1 MKASRFC
8 GIKSLKG
15 FLCDYTKTA
24 KRRIDAMDI
33 AHEPLQRLFRN
44 IIWDNREILTDHLRC
59 SKGVT
64 VIQARAWTRST
75 EWDNILGYFDPE
87 DCYLKI
93 HETLL
98 SGPELRLTEDL
109 LIALGES
116 LLGQYLLWKRVRPL
130 SEGRERLGKI
140 FEIHLRKPSR
150 RHCFLA
156 DAELRQYLELAQL
169 SPSSK
174 NPDLY
179 FMVINDN
186 EAFTPPG
193 LLFGLL
199 YAWYLN
205 NQLGGFIDN
214 EMSILQWKISRLIP
228 KQSMERERKQQLVEF
243 FRSVVFRQQIP

>member
-1 MKASRFC
+1 
-8 GIKSLKG
+8 
-15 FLCDYTKTA
+15 
-24 KRRIDAMDI
+24 
-33 AHEPLQRLFRN
+33 
-44 IIWDNREILTDHLRC
+44 
-59 SKGVT
+59 
-64 VIQARAWTRST
+64 VIQAPSWTRST
-75 EWDNILGYFDPE
+75 EWDNILGYFDPV
-87 DCYLKI
+87 DRCLKI

-109 LIALGES
+109 LIAIGES

-130 SEGRERLGKI
+130 TEGSERLGKL

-150 RHCFLA
+150 RHCFLK
-156 DAELRQYLELAQL
+156 DTELRQYLELAQL
-169 SPSSK
+169 SPSAK

-205 NQLGGFIDN
+205 NKLGGFIDH
-214 EMSILQWKISRLIP
+214 EMSILQWKISQLIP
-228 KQSMERERKQQLVEF
+228 KQSMERTRRQALVDF
-243 FRSVVFRQQIP
+243 FRTAVFRQQIP

>member
-1 MKASRFC
+1 
-8 GIKSLKG
+8 
-15 FLCDYTKTA
+15 LCDYIKTA
-24 KRRIDAMDI
+24 ESRIAAMDI
-33 AHEPLQRLFRN
+33 SHPQLRRLLRN
-44 IIWDNREILTDHLRC
+44 IIWDNREILTDHLHC
-59 SKGVT
+59 FKGIT

-98 SGPELRLTEDL
+98 SGAELRLTEDL
-109 LIALGES
+109 LIAMGES

-130 SEGRERLGKI
+130 SEGSERLGKL
-140 FEIHLRKPSR
+140 FEIQLRKPSR
-150 RHCFLA
+150 RRSFLA
-156 DAELRQYLELAQL
+156 DAEIRRYLELAQL
-169 SPSSK
+169 SPSAQ
-174 NPDLY
+174 NPDIY

-193 LLFGLL
+193 LLFGLF

-205 NQLGGFIDN
+205 NQLGGFIDQ

-228 KQSMERERKQQLVEF
+228 KQSMDRERKQQLVEF
-243 FRSVVFRQQIP
+243 FRSAVFRQQIP